1 MHAVAKVMLALGTI
15 TTIVGIVIF
24 AAGSSASFDPTEDH
38 EWKGKTGT
46 FNDDTSQMYS
56 VYSSA
61 SSCDSITVSIL
72 DGDGDSAIETY
83 ECDDSTQS
91 EDGYI
96 YLGLLASTGPYTVD
110 STETVYISTWGEE
123 LEEAAGGFFAVIGSF
138 GVICC
143 GAFMLMFGTIFALT
157 LTPPSS
163 VVILPAGVQQQTM
176 VVQQQTMQQQY
187 PPQQPVQQQYSQQ
200 PVVAQAPP
208 VQQQYQDQPPP
219 QGGF

>member
-24 AAGSSASFDPTEDH
+24 AAGSVASFDPTEDN
-38 EWKGKTGT
+38 EWEGKTGT
-46 FNDDTSQMYS
+46 FNDDTSQMYN

-72 DGDGDSAIETY
+72 DVYGDSAIETY
-83 ECDDSTQS
+83 ECGDSTRS

-110 STETVYISTWGEE
+110 STETVYITSWDEE
-123 LEEAAGGFFAVIGSF
+123 LGEAAGGFFAVLGSF

-143 GAFMLMFGTIFALT
+143 GGFMLIFGTIFALT

-176 VVQQQTMQQQY
+176 FVQQQTMQQQY